1 MLLSSGLPGG
11 SWQAVAVVTA
21 PTPLP
26 QVSSRCS
33 GRPSVRP
40 LVCLPGLCGVPPS
53 PLLSLR
59 SCVRDCACFHVT
71 ACAQRLEDSL
81 GCQAPLT
88 LLLEAGSLVFFH
100 CVCQASRLQSFG
112 RFSGLHFLSPHR
124 SSRDGRHSGCVS
136 RCDKSPGDPSS
147 GPHTWTKRFYLPS
160 HPRSHGCCYSVVT
173 G

>member
-1 MLLSSGLPGG
+1 MTEFMLLSSGLPGG

-81 GCQAPLT
+81 GCQAPPHIASGSRV
-88 LLLEAGSLVFFH
+88 AGVLSL
-100 CVCQASRLQSFG
+100 CV
-112 RFSGLHFLSPHR
+112 
-124 SSRDGRHSGCVS
+124 
-136 RCDKSPGDPSS
+136 PG
-147 GPHTWTKRFYLPS
+147 
-160 HPRSHGCCYSVVT
+160 
-173 G
+173 